1 MNKIGNIIC
10 ISMCGFLFTTTT
22 HAQSFLKKTLKVLE
36 TVNDVNKAVNSEKKN
51 GYRDRRKVTNR

>member
-36 TVNDVNKAVNSEKKN
+36 TVNDVNKAVNSDKK
-51 GYRDRRKVTNR
+51 TAIET

>member
-36 TVNDVNKAVNSEKKN
+36 TVNDVNKA

>member
-36 TVNDVNKAVNSEKKN
+36 TVNDVNKASKQ
-51 GYRDRRKVTNR
+51 